1 MTYLLSL
8 IIFLPLMGAVVVAVF
23 VKSSG
28 FNSEINSK
36 ITALVTSVA
45 TFLISLVILL
55 KFDPA
60 NTGFQL
66 VEEYDW
72 LTGIKYKVGIDGISI
87 LFVLLTTAIMPL
99 VFASSWNVK
108 TRVKEYM
115 IVLCFRFSYVLRSF

>member
-8 IIFLPLMGAVVVAVF
+8 VIFLPLMGAVVVAVF

-28 FNSEINSK
+28 LNSEINSK
-36 ITALVTSVA
+36 ITAFVTSVA

-72 LTGIKYKVGIDGISI
+72 LAGIKYKVGIDGISI
-87 LFVLLTTAIMPL
+87 LFVLLTTSIMPL

-115 IVLCFRFSYVLRSF
+115 IAFLF